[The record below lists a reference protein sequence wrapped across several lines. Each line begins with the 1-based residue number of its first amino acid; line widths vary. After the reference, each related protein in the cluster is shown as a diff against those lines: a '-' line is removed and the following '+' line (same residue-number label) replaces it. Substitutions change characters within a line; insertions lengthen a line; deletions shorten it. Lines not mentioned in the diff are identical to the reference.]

1 MDARTL
7 KALEWDRVLALLSL
21 CASTEEG
28 KRRAAQLA
36 PATAVDEV
44 VLRLGR
50 VRELSAGETLCG
62 RLSFAGY
69 RRAPTHVPPGI
80 SLPLASLRDLRAD
93 LRVWRRARAW
103 LADPACPRPLLCALV
118 PPVPEADASAAL
130 LEKTLDDRGEV
141 ADGASVTLQKLRR
154 ERERVRGQVS
164 SLMEGLV
171 SRLGGE
177 VLRQE
182 SYTVRNGRLV
192 LPVLAS
198 RKNEVKGILHDS
210 SSTGATAYIEPLAAV
225 EMNNRLSALEAEE
238 REEIQRILLEV
249 SQRIASVSRTL
260 EAVLD
265 AAEALDLVTACAH
278 FGRSSAGRAPE
289 LDTTG
294 QRLRILGGRHPLLD
308 PSLNGLRHEAWGEE
322 ARGPVVPLELE
333 LALEGTRTLVVS
345 GPNAGG
351 KSVALKTAGL
361 LCAMNQAGL
370 PVPVAEGTLLP
381 VFAFLYAAVGDS
393 QSILD
398 SLSTF
403 SARMVHL
410 KEALENLR
418 EPFLAILDEL
428 GAGTDPAEGAALGE
442 AILLHLH
449 ERRGYTLCSTHQEAL
464 KARALVTAGMG
475 NACMEFSE
483 GDLRPT
489 FRLVLGRVGASRALD
504 TAQRAGLPK
513 VLLDR
518 ARELLPRE
526 EKRLQEVLGAL
537 EAEASAL
544 AAERNRLQERQS
556 ALLAERKSLETERAA
571 AEEDRRAFAGGLAE
585 RFKTVEERFLAEL
598 KSEVNR
604 QTIRRV
610 ARKEAPRVA
619 EEAAREAGLAAPLAS
634 AALKVPSPGDRVRVA
649 MLGLEGV
656 VVQADP
662 ATGRLR
668 VDCDGKTLQVGAAD
682 VAVVASGAGAIL
694 RRSPGAEVR
703 AREASW
709 EINLIGKTVA
719 EATEELESF
728 LDRAALSGLNH
739 VRVIHGVGTGR
750 LRTGLHAFLK
760 TSSYVASLEEAPP
773 NQGGVGVTLV
783 NLKG

>member
-36 PATAVDEV
+36 PASAPDEV
-44 VLRLGR
+44 ALRLGR
-50 VRELSAGETLCG
+50 VREFSEGEILCG

-80 SLPLASLRDLRAD
+80 SIPLESLRDLRAD

-103 LADPACPRPLLCALV
+103 LTDPVCPRPLLGALV
-118 PPVPEADASAAL
+118 PAAPEADDSAAL

-141 ADGASVTLQKLRR
+141 ADGASPALQRLRR
-154 ERERVRGQVS
+154 ERERVRGQVF

-171 SRLGGE
+171 SKLGGE

-182 SYTVRNGRLV
+182 NYTVRNGRLV

-225 EMNNRLSALEAEE
+225 EMNNRLSSLEAEE

-249 SQRIASVSRTL
+249 SQRIASVSRAL
-260 EAVLD
+260 ERVLD
-265 AAEALDLVTACAH
+265 AAEALDLVAACAR
-278 FGRSSAGRAPE
+278 FGRCAGGRAPE
-289 LDTTG
+289 LDVEG
-294 QRLRILGGRHPLLD
+294 GRLSILGGRHPLLD
-308 PSLNGLRHEAWGEE
+308 PALNGLRHEAWGEE
-322 ARGPVVPLELE
+322 PRGPVVPLELE
-333 LALEGTRTLVVS
+333 LALDGARTLVVS

-370 PVPVAEGTLLP
+370 PIPVAEGTVLP

-449 ERRGYTLCSTHQEAL
+449 ARRGFTLCSTHQEAL
-464 KARALVTAGMG
+464 KARALVTPGMG

-489 FRLVLGRVGASRALD
+489 FRLVMGRVGASRALD
-504 TAQRAGLPK
+504 TAKRAGLPAA
-513 VLLDR
+513 LLDR
-518 ARELLPRE
+518 ARDLLPRE
-526 EKRLQEVLGAL
+526 EKRLQEVLAAL
-537 EAEASAL
+537 EAETSAL
-544 AAERNRLQERQS
+544 EIERTRLQERQA
-556 ALLAERKSLETERAA
+556 ALQTERKGLESARAA
-571 AEEDRRAFAGGLAE
+571 AEADRRIFAEGLAA
-585 RFKTVEERFLAEL
+585 RFRVVEEKFLAEL

-619 EEAAREAGLAAPLAS
+619 EEAAREAGLAAPAAS
-634 AALKVPSPGDRVRVA
+634 AVLRVPAAGDRVRVA
-649 MLGLEGV
+649 MLGIEGV
-656 VVQADP
+656 VVQADV
-662 ATGRLR
+662 ATGRIR

-682 VAVVASGAGAIL
+682 VTVVAASPGAFL
-694 RRSPGAEVR
+694 RRSAGAEIH
-703 AREASW
+703 AREATW

-728 LDRAALSGLNH
+728 LDRAALAGLTH

-750 LRTGLHAFLK
+750 LRTGLQAFLK
-760 TSSYVASLEEAPP
+760 GSSYVASLEEAPS